1 MQLVE
6 RHLVRKD
13 QPEYASID
21 VAAFASKN
29 LYNQANYQIRQ
40 AFIKEGKYL
49 PYAEIFHRI
58 KGMDCYQAL
67 PAKVANSI
75 LILLHHNWIAFFAA
89 LEAYKAD
96 PSRFTGRPR
105 LPKYKDKVKGRNILI
120 YDTQALGK
128 RAFKKTGKLV
138 PSGLPLEIATCI
150 TEWRQVAQVR
160 IVPRLDGYMVE
171 VVYDQQ
177 EEQAEVDKGLV
188 AALDPGVTVLA
199 ALTSNKPGFV
209 PRLVSGKPLKS
220 LNQLYHKQRAAH
232 QSRLSHEHRFTSP
245 QLDRITTKRNR
256 RVDSSLH
263 TASRRIIDLLISEG
277 IGTLVIGKNPLW
289 KQEANLG
296 KRTNQQFV
304 QIPHARFIDQL
315 TYKARL
321 VGIQVMRE
329 ARELYQQG
337 EFSGQ
342 RPPAHLSG

>member
-13 QPEYASID
+13 QPEYAIID
-21 VAAFASKN
+21 AAAFASKN

-40 AFIKEGKYL
+40 AFIREGTYL
-49 PYAEIFHRI
+49 PYAAIFHRI

-75 LILLHHNWIAFFAA
+75 LILLHNNWIAFFAA
-89 LEAYKAD
+89 LEAYQAD
-96 PSRFTGRPR
+96 ASLFTGRPR

-138 PSGLPLEIATCI
+138 PSGLALEIATCI

-171 VVYDQQ
+171 VVYEQQ

-188 AALDPGVTVLA
+188 AALDPGVNVLA
-199 ALTSNKPGFV
+199 ALTSNKSGFV

-220 LNQLYHKQRAAH
+220 LNQFYNKQRAKH

-245 QLDRITTKRNR
+245 HLDRITSDAQSPR
-256 RVDSSLH
+256 R
-263 TASRRIIDLLISEG
+263 
-277 IGTLVIGKNPLW
+277 
-289 KQEANLG
+289 
-296 KRTNQQFV
+296 
-304 QIPHARFIDQL
+304 QL
-315 TYKARL
+315 SAHGQPSHHRS
-321 VGIQVMRE
+321 VAEPRE
-329 ARELYQQG
+329 SA
-337 EFSGQ
+337 
-342 RPPAHLSG
+342 PW